1 MEWFPDS
8 RQPCLFLC
16 ITPPV
21 PVGSWACDRK
31 HGTADGCGTAHCEFV
46 LINDLRPV
54 LGVQRILLLSSGL
67 LACVSEIY
75 MRKISGPMS
84 GQLEYG
90 SSYGIHSKKKKK
102 KKRKR
107 TIGIIMGGLRD
118 QHMRLMSGR
127 LDSCCSP
134 TASHV
139 SAVECTEKYS
149 TS

>member
-8 RQPCLFLC
+8 RQPCLFLR

-31 HGTADGCGTAHCEFV
+31 HGTADGCGAAHCKFV
-46 LINDLRPV
+46 LIHDLRPA
-54 LGVQRILLLSSGL
+54 LGVQHTLLLSSGL

-75 MRKISGPMS
+75 MRKISGLMS

-90 SSYGIHSKKKKK
+90 SSYGIRKKNKKK
-102 KKRKR
+102 
-107 TIGIIMGGLRD
+107 GYWYHHNGGLQD

-127 LDSCCSP
+127 PDHCCNP

-139 SAVECTEKYS
+139 SAVECTENYS

>member
-1 MEWFPDS
+1 MGWNGFQILDNPVCS
-8 RQPCLFLC
+8 SASL
-16 ITPPV
+16 TPV

-31 HGTADGCGTAHCEFV
+31 HGMAEGCGTAHCKFV
-46 LINDLRPV
+46 LINDLRPA
-54 LGVQRILLLSSGL
+54 LGVQHMLLFSSGL

-75 MRKISGPMS
+75 MRKMSGPMS

-90 SSYGIHSKKKKK
+90 SSYGIRTKKKVYWYHH
-102 KKRKR
+102 
-107 TIGIIMGGLRD
+107 GGLRD

-127 LDSCCSP
+127 PDSCCNP
-134 TASHV
+134 TASYV